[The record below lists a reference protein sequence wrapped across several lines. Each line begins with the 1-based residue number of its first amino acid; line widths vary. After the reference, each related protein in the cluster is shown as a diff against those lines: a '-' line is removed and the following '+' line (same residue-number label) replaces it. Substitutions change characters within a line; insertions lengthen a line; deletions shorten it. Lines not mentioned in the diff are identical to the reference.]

1 MSITWYKLKIK
12 KHISE
17 YECYIRFKFD
27 PQIQSIK
34 IKSFIYL
41 IDAEGNISL
50 SDKKNK
56 FGYDPRILGS
66 LTIEKNFLKNK
77 RKKKIKKKVKKI
89 KIVF

>member
-12 KHISE
+12 KQLNE

-27 PQIQSIK
+27 YQIQSIK

-41 IDAEGNISL
+41 IDEEGNISL

-66 LTIEKNFLKNK
+66 LTIEKNFLKIK
-77 RKKKIKKKVKKI
+77 RKKKFIL
-89 KIVF
+89 